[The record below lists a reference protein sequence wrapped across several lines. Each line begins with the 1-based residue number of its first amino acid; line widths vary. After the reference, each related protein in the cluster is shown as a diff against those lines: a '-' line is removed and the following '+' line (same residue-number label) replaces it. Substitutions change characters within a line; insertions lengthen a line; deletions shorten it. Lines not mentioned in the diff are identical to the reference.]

1 MSFIAIDRI
10 SIQPNRRPLNDQKV
24 AELMQSIKAN
34 GLLNP
39 ITIDQN
45 FNLIAGLHRLTACKL
60 LGLEQIEYRT
70 MTCEDVDHARLAEID
85 ENLIR
90 NELEALERSELWLE
104 RDQISERIGLRA
116 QSGENQYTKKG
127 GELISPPG
135 KTTVQLAQEAG
146 YNKRTYQL
154 GKQIAKNIDPEVK
167 EAIKKTPV
175 AKSHS
180 TLLKIARAG
189 SKEREQ
195 AEQAEQK
202 AQEAKRQQK
211 QEEMETQAKLAA
223 EARTKLKE
231 QQLIVLQ
238 SSTAQKQAKQCLKS
252 AKPQVEKKINATP
265 ILPGA
270 ELGDEWILDR
280 HLVYCDD
287 TAENKF
293 IDLLPSNA
301 ALAIATLSSE
311 WNHDYLINEAHVV
324 AVLVR
329 EGHIQDFCA
338 RHRMPFRFEW
348 VLGELYV
355 GIYSRNPI
363 LKPEK
368 PVGIEGVEG
377 IVAYLISLYTKHDN
391 FVLAPFLGHAEV
403 LIACERM
410 GRICFAGD
418 KATENVDR
426 AIARW
431 QKWTG
436 QKAKR
441 EKHCYT

>member
-1 MSFIAIDRI
+1 MSFIDIDRV

-24 AELMQSIKAN
+24 AQLIQSIKAN

-60 LGLEQIEYRT
+60 LGLERIEYRI

-90 NELEALERSELWLE
+90 NELEALERAEFWLE
-104 RDQISERIGLRA
+104 RDQILEQIGLRA

-127 GELISPPG
+127 GESISPPG

-146 YNKRTYQL
+146 YDKRTYQL
-154 GKQIAKNIDPEVK
+154 GKQIAKNIDPEIK
-167 EAIKKTPV
+167 EVIKKTPV
-175 AKSHS
+175 AKSQS

-231 QQLIVLQ
+231 QQLIALQ
-238 SSTAQKQAKQCLKS
+238 SSTAQKQAKESIKS
-252 AKPQVEKKINATP
+252 AKPQVEKKINGTL

-324 AVLVR
+324 AVLTR
-329 EGHIQDFCA
+329 EGRIQDFCA

-355 GIYSRNPI
+355 GIYSQDPI

-368 PVGIEGVEG
+368 PVGIEGIEG

-410 GRICFAGD
+410 RRICFAGD

-431 QKWTG
+431 QNWTG
-436 QKAKR
+436 QEAKR

>member
-1 MSFIAIDRI
+1 MSFIAIDRV

-24 AELMQSIKAN
+24 AQLMQSIKAN

-60 LGLEQIEYRT
+60 LGVEQIEYRII
-70 MTCEDVDHARLAEID
+70 TCEDVDHARLAEID

-90 NELEALERSELWLE
+90 NELEALERSEFWLE
-104 RDQISERIGLRA
+104 RDQILERIGLRA

-127 GELISPPG
+127 GEIDSPHA
-135 KTTVQLAQEAG
+135 KTTVELAQETG

-167 EAIKKTPV
+167 EVIKKTPV
-175 AKSHS
+175 AKSQS

-231 QQLIVLQ
+231 QQLIVLL
-238 SSTAQKQAKQCLKS
+238 SSTAQKQAKESIKS
-252 AKPQVEKKINATP
+252 AKPQVEKINATP

-324 AVLVR
+324 AVLTR

-355 GIYSRNPI
+355 GIYSQDPI

-368 PVGIEGVEG
+368 PVGIEGIEG

-410 GRICFAGD
+410 KRICFAGD

-436 QKAKR
+436 QEAKR

>member
-1 MSFIAIDRI
+1 MSFIAIDRV

-60 LGLEQIEYRT
+60 LGLEQIEYRII
-70 MTCEDVDHARLAEID
+70 TCEDVDHARLAEID

-90 NELEALERSELWLE
+90 NELEALERAELWLE
-104 RDQISERIGLRA
+104 RDQILERIGLRA

-127 GELISPPG
+127 GEIDSPPG

-167 EAIKKTPV
+167 EVIKKTPV
-175 AKSHS
+175 AKNNS

-202 AQEAKRQQK
+202 LQEAKRQQK
-211 QEEMETQAKLAA
+211 QEEMEIQAKLAA

-231 QQLIVLQ
+231 QQLIALQ
-238 SSTAQKQAKQCLKS
+238 SSTAQKQAKQCIKS
-252 AKPQVEKKINATP
+252 TKPLEKSMTATP
-265 ILPGA
+265 TLPGA

-280 HLVYCDD
+280 HLVYCGD
-287 TAENKF
+287 TAEDQF

-311 WNHDYLINEAHVV
+311 WNHDYLINEAHIV
-324 AVLVR
+324 AVLAH

-355 GIYSRNPI
+355 GIYSQDPI

-418 KATENVDR
+418 KAIENVGR

-436 QKAKR
+436 QEAKR
-441 EKHCYT
+441 EKHCYS

>member
-1 MSFIAIDRI
+1 MSFIAIDRV

-39 ITIDQN
+39 ITLDQN
-45 FNLIAGLHRLTACKL
+45 FNLVAGLHRLTACKL
-60 LGLEQIEYRT
+60 LGLEQIEYRIIT
-70 MTCEDVDHARLAEID
+70 YKDVDHARLAEID

-90 NELEALERSELWLE
+90 NELEALERAELWLE
-104 RDQISERIGLRA
+104 RDQILERIGLRA

-127 GELISPPG
+127 GESISPPT

-154 GKQIAKNIDPEVK
+154 GKQIAKNIEPEVK
-167 EAIKKTPV
+167 EVIKKTPI

-195 AEQAEQK
+195 AEQAERK

-231 QQLIVLQ
+231 QQLIALQ
-238 SSTAQKQAKQCLKS
+238 SSTAQKQAKQSIKS
-252 AKPQVEKKINATP
+252 AKPQVEKKINTTP

-280 HLVYCDD
+280 HLIYCGD
-287 TAENKF
+287 TAEDKF
-293 IDLLPSNA
+293 IELLPSNA
-301 ALAIATLSSE
+301 ALAIATLSFE
-311 WNHDYLINEAHVV
+311 WNHDYLIDEAHIV
-324 AVLVR
+324 AVLAR

-338 RHRMPFRFEW
+338 HHRMPFRFEW

-355 GIYSRNPI
+355 GIYSQEPI

-391 FVLAPFLGHAEV
+391 FVLAPSLGHAEL

-418 KATENVDR
+418 KAPENVDR

-436 QKAKR
+436 QEAKR